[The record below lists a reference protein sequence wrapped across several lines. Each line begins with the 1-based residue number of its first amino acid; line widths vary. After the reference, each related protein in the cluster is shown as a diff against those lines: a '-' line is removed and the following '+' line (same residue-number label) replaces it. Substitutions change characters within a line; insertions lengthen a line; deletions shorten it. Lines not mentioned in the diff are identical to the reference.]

1 VRKKIDRHILP
12 LMCVLYLIQYMDKAT
27 LGNAAVSNGRL
38 QIIWSSLFFSN
49 WLSSI
54 FYFGYLVFE
63 YPQSLSLQRFPVA
76 KWMAL
81 NVFSWGIILCSH
93 AACTNFGGLFTV
105 RLLLGVCE
113 GSITPAFMLITSMF
127 YTRQEQTK
135 RVGYWPTILSSFMSF
150 GIQHIQGNK
159 VASWQWLMII
169 TGMITLILAVCVWF
183 YFPDSP
189 ATAWFL
195 SHEERIIAVQRLK
208 VNQTGIGNKRFKR
221 EQFIETLKD
230 KKTWLFAAFT
240 KFGGI
245 LKLLTNQRTIIIQSF
260 GFTTMQTL
268 LLNCVPG
275 VISILSIWSAI
286 TLAARYKNLM
296 AYTAILYFVPHDIA
310 SILMLTLPWSNKIGL
325 LMSLYVTGIGS
336 ANYTIFIGWVIVVTA
351 GH

>member
-1 VRKKIDRHILP
+1 MSLSSNASLSNQPRSQENKQLYKSNLGLVVEESAVDEAAILGNSKDVDHVAAERVRKKIDRHILP

-38 QIIWSSLFFSN
+38 QIIRSSLFFSN

-63 YPQSLSLQRFPVA
+63 YPQSLALQRFPVA

-135 RVGYWPTILSSFMSF
+135 RVGYWRML
-150 GIQHIQGNK
+150 
-159 VASWQWLMII
+159 LII
-169 TGMITLILAVCVWF
+169 TGIITLILAVCVWF

-208 VNQTGIGNKRFKR
+208 VNQTGIGNKHFKR
-221 EQFIETLKD
+221 EQ
-230 KKTWLFAAFT
+230 
-240 KFGGI
+240 
-245 LKLLTNQRTIIIQSF
+245 
-260 GFTTMQTL
+260 
-268 LLNCVPG
+268 
-275 VISILSIWSAI
+275 
-286 TLAARYKNLM
+286 
-296 AYTAILYFVPHDIA
+296 
-310 SILMLTLPWSNKIGL
+310 
-325 LMSLYVTGIGS
+325 YV
-336 ANYTIFIGWVIVVTA
+336 
-351 GH
+351 